1 MIFFVC
7 LDAENVFEFLNFH
20 HKNIKFI
27 LEKESHKCLSLLD
40 IFIKNEGNRF
50 STSVY
55 RKKISVGLFTQFSNF
70 TPMIYEISLVRCL
83 IHKLFNE

>member
-27 LEKESHKCLSLLD
+27 LEKESHKFLSLLD
-40 IFIKNEGNRF
+40 IFIKNEGTVF
-50 STSVY
+50 QHQFIE
-55 RKKISVGLFTQFSNF
+55 RKYQLGCLH
-70 TPMIYEISLVRCL
+70 SLVIL
-83 IHKLFNE
+83 HQ

>member
-55 RKKISVGLFTQFSNF
+55 RKKKKYQLGCLH
-70 TPMIYEISLVRCL
+70 SLVIL
-83 IHKLFNE
+83 HQ

>member
-27 LEKESHKCLSLLD
+27 LEKESHKFLSLLD

-70 TPMIYEISLVRCL
+70 TPMSYEISLV
-83 IHKLFNE
+83 